1 MHSKSLHPLSSLRKI
16 ASLLQGY
23 RSPNRAIPL
32 SKNYTWQI
40 NWVFILF
47 LELFLDKKLGL
58 TALTALVLS
67 SMLGAG
73 VFSLPQNM
81 AAVASPAA
89 LLIGWGITG
98 VGILLL
104 ATAMLLLTRIKPELD
119 GGIFTYAQAGFGEL
133 IGFCS
138 AWGYWLCA
146 VIANVSYLVIVFSA
160 MSFFTD
166 SPGHAVF
173 GDGNTWQAMLGAS
186 VLLWGVH
193 ALVLRGV
200 QTAAGIN
207 LVATLGKLLP
217 LGLFVVLAI
226 AAFNYDRFRIDF
238 SGLSLGKPV
247 WQQVKDTMLI
257 TLWVFIGVEGAVVV
271 SSRARNKRDVG
282 RATLL
287 AVVAALIVYLLVTLL
302 SLGVV
307 PRAELAGMR
316 NPSVAGLMTT
326 LIGHWGNLIIVTGLI
341 VSVCGA
347 YLSWTIMAAEVPM
360 IAAQHGAFP
369 RILSRQNGR
378 GAPAASLWLTNGCVQ
393 LCLILIWLTGADYST
408 LLTIASEMILVP
420 YFLVGA
426 YLFKLSYRRGQP
438 AITAVA
444 VGASLY
450 GLWLLYASG
459 PLHLLLSVV
468 LYAPG
473 MLLFLFARRKGSLKA
488 LRTVEKMA
496 MGILVAAAVPAAW
509 MLIR

>member
-1 MHSKSLHPLSSLRKI
+1 
-16 ASLLQGY
+16 
-23 RSPNRAIPL
+23 
-32 SKNYTWQI
+32 
-40 NWVFILF
+40 
-47 LELFLDKKLGL
+47 LDNKLGL

-89 LLIGWGITG
+89 LLIGWAITG
-98 VGILLL
+98 AGIILLSL
-104 ATAMLLLTRIKPELD
+104 ALLLLTRLKPELD
-119 GGIFTYAQAGFGEL
+119 GGIFTYARAGFGEL
-133 IGFCS
+133 VGFCS

-160 MSFFTD
+160 LSFFTD
-166 SPGHAVF
+166 SPGHVVF
-173 GDGNTWQAMLGAS
+173 GDGNTWQAVLGAS
-186 VLLWGVH
+186 VLLWMVH
-193 ALVLRGV
+193 WLVLRGV
-200 QTAAGIN
+200 QTAASIN
-207 LVATLGKLLP
+207 LVATLGKLVP
-217 LGLFVVLAI
+217 LGLFVVLA
-226 AAFNYDRFRIDF
+226 AVAFNYDRFHFDF
-238 SGLSLGKPV
+238 TGLALHTPV

-271 SSRARNKRDVG
+271 SARARNKKDVG

-302 SLGVV
+302 SLGLV

-316 NPSVAGLMTT
+316 NPSMAGLMTR
-326 LIGHWGNLIIVTGLI
+326 LVGSWGDVIIAVGLI

-347 YLSWTIMAAEVPM
+347 YLSWTIMAAEVPLM
-360 IAAQHGAFP
+360 AAEHGAFP
-369 RILSRQNGR
+369 RSLAKQNHR
-378 GAPAASLWLTNGCVQ
+378 GAPSASLWLTNISVQ
-393 LCLILIWLTGADYST
+393 VCLVLIWLTGSDYNT

-426 YLFKLSYRRGQP
+426 YLFKVARQLNRPGIM
-438 AITAVA
+438 AIAS
-444 VGASLY
+444 GASAY

-473 MLLFLFARRKGSLKA
+473 VLLFLFARRGGRGTAQLNVLEKG
-488 LRTVEKMA
+488 A
-496 MGILVAAAVPAAW
+496 MTLLVVASAPAMW
-509 MLIR
+509 MLVR

>member
-1 MHSKSLHPLSSLRKI
+1 M
-16 ASLLQGY
+16 
-23 RSPNRAIPL
+23 
-32 SKNYTWQI
+32 
-40 NWVFILF
+40 
-47 LELFLDKKLGL
+47 DKKLGL

-89 LLIGWGITG
+89 LLIGWAITG
-98 VGILLL
+98 AGIILLSL
-104 ATAMLLLTRIKPELD
+104 ALLLLTRLKPELD
-119 GGIFTYAQAGFGEL
+119 GGIFTYARAGFGEL
-133 IGFCS
+133 VGFCS

-160 MSFFTD
+160 LSFFTD
-166 SPGHAVF
+166 SPGHVVF
-173 GDGNTWQAMLGAS
+173 GDGNTWQAVLGAS
-186 VLLWGVH
+186 VLLWMVH
-193 ALVLRGV
+193 WLVLRGV
-200 QTAAGIN
+200 QTAASIN
-207 LVATLGKLLP
+207 LVATLGKLVP
-217 LGLFVVLAI
+217 LGLFVVLA
-226 AAFNYDRFRIDF
+226 AVAFNYDRFHFDF
-238 SGLSLGKPV
+238 TGLALHTPV

-271 SSRARNKRDVG
+271 SARARNKKDVG

-302 SLGVV
+302 SLGLV

-316 NPSVAGLMTT
+316 NPSMAGLMTR
-326 LIGHWGNLIIVTGLI
+326 LVGSWGDVIIAVGLI

-347 YLSWTIMAAEVPM
+347 YLSWTIMAAEVPLM
-360 IAAQHGAFP
+360 AAEHGAFP
-369 RILSRQNGR
+369 RSLAKQNHR
-378 GAPAASLWLTNGCVQ
+378 GAPSASLWLTNISVQ
-393 LCLILIWLTGADYST
+393 VCLVLIWLTGSDYNT

-426 YLFKLSYRRGQP
+426 YLFKVARQLNRPGIM
-438 AITAVA
+438 AIAS
-444 VGASLY
+444 GASAY

-473 MLLFLFARRKGSLKA
+473 VLLFLFARRGGRGTAQLNVLEKGAMA
-488 LRTVEKMA
+488 LLVVASAPA
-496 MGILVAAAVPAAW
+496 MW
-509 MLIR
+509 MLVR